1 MIFQVAGVDFS
12 SDSHLSSLREFCNL
26 CEKEEETAEQPVLHM
41 ACVATS
47 NEPLISKMLKDTN
60 AGKCCN
66 QSLKAKCNF
75 AEVTPGD
82 RCSQAEMVECPQ
94 SELKSLPVTVTCS
107 G

>member
-1 MIFQVAGVDFS
+1 MIFQIAGVDFS

-41 ACVATS
+41 ACIATI
-47 NEPLISKMLKDTN
+47 NEPLVSKMLKDTN

-75 AEVTPGD
+75 AKMTPGD
-82 RCSQAEMVECPQ
+82 RCS
-94 SELKSLPVTVTCS
+94 
-107 G
+107 